1 MPYTTRT
8 DAPLLPSDAR
18 HKLQMRRR
26 FQQNQQDE
34 PDSLNNK
41 PGTTRALL
49 DNTKQF
55 APGSRLGVK
64 RKYDSTEGWER
75 SGHTSRTY
83 AHAGRWKQNSPKP
96 NSVATNEAFPS
107 DLWPCFANALGSQL
121 VAPLSNEDL
130 SRGLSTQLR
139 RGRFVQRGARP
150 RQRDINTGPMD
161 PSNPQL
167 MLLYYNQLYQQY
179 YKTYTAAANAAA
191 FSLSGYPSESDLLSA
206 AAVSGVPPELFA
218 LNSHFNTWPDLHS
231 ATRSNR
237 RVHAA
242 HPVEENSL
250 SNLSSDT
257 RERFKRN
264 PGHYRSVSR
273 RRSQSLTDVSDRE
286 GNVSALVSKKMRSN
300 VTNVVKRTS
309 KASSRRTR
317 TKATTSTG
325 DDSFRAQQSKGNLQ
339 SRVVVNIYNHHPAVS
354 ASAGSLQ
361 HHSGK
366 TATIDVV
373 DSHLSDVTSGEQQ
386 SRSPRPKSRKH
397 VTKKTEIKEGSTE
410 SKVHPFQDSK
420 QSSCEPSGSQR
431 NAVIDSAHSEPLS
444 ARSKS
449 SIAASDETDS
459 IEEGEA
465 KDDDSEDE
473 DEDIEGD
480 GDDVAEA
487 SDNEPHGPCFSPTV
501 TQTPNR
507 DELTPSNWKNLR
519 SIDRRVSSGNRHSVE
534 RRSRRRV
541 EVDPS
546 ESLLLPPDYGGV
558 QDSRTSLLPTPTEF
572 LSSSDSFLKLPE
584 SSFLPGFPVNMLEA
598 AAVLSGL
605 YVPPVL
611 SQLQPTSSQSL
622 TSQKPFDLLSC
633 TRLANPALWRQFQKD
648 MALTTKDQL
657 ANFVVRSFKN
667 EGDPSSPL
675 CDRRLPEDSANSQGS
690 MSSRRQKTRKEE
702 DSRKSL
708 YDKNFNRPCRPVK
721 TGSAAHS
728 GSLSSSLDKS
738 THCHSSKLRVAPI
751 STDDRSRKH
760 LDCVPPLH
768 ASVEPSKMSTVPF
781 KRSHSSS
788 LSSVPDMDGDFRQDV
803 SGFDD
808 DETRLPRIP
817 RGPRTPSSPPVSSE
831 DDELE
836 GKTISAVS
844 SRFDQVSADVC
855 KQILHMPGTSRMH
868 RISDSE
874 PELNSFSEAGGVIAN
889 RRLEPA
895 RSSQLHGT
903 CEKEDQKHKAL
914 PAAYA
919 NPHGFRRSS
928 TMSPPP
934 PANIAQQLSSI
945 STRSSGSSSSSSSSS
960 SSERSSQTVT
970 STSTG
975 SASSEVAESRMGKS
989 HYPPRST
996 VSCKNI
1002 NQRAHPKT
1010 LSSGEQG
1017 SYSTDT
1023 ESNAETKDDQSC
1035 HVNEM
1040 KHRTDARDS
1049 RLSNRPDHLIAPTT
1063 EVEVTHENKLA
1074 GRKYRRRPSYQEGLG
1089 DYLSEE
1095 SPASV
1100 ITTDSPQCTPSA
1112 SDSHSVV
1119 SRPASVDNENSHV
1132 SDEDTRVRRDC
1143 INEDSSFG
1151 SPIKQSVH
1159 PPEAFP
1165 VGNKPEKGYNQR
1177 QRALLSPPSSTRTGR
1192 HPNTDRPRY
1201 FPRVDV
1207 ESRSRRSSGR
1217 TNSEK
1222 DRSSRG
1228 NFACR
1233 RSNSYSLSRKHE
1245 FRRMQPD
1252 SGRYPIRDR
1261 ISGVN
1266 TERFRRDSG
1275 LNRSQC
1281 ADRYPPKSNY
1291 SGVRREY
1298 VNDFHMSRSND
1309 CDEPLSKYPNVDR
1322 RRRPVG
1328 SDDISRSPV
1337 RGKRGFP
1344 RNMPPFFELR
1354 NRQRTARN
1362 RQTEII
1368 WEPGPKQLCR
1378 REYSQGSAHMMR
1390 RSRSSRPLDED
1401 ARFRS
1406 FRQPDSLITGS
1417 RSRNYQNQ
1425 PGRMDERLEYR
1436 RRSRSNGSPVQRGS
1450 RYDAQT
1456 KQRDRG
1462 FRPWRSRE
1470 EITRDHFEPRKQS
1483 PFRRGQQQA
1492 QLNRQSRHR
1501 AVEDVRH
1508 CRTRQG
1514 SPPHFGRRGRAS
1526 RSNRR
1531 LDRPLFKREA
1541 QSPCKRTRTESPD
1554 EMRNSQSAAT
1564 THSTAGDSNNSSKS
1578 ASSAS
1583 RSGSSVHD
1591 NKRHA
1596 SPHLTLKS
1604 VKTAEDSAVGFERI
1618 QHRSNDDEDHHS
1630 SKAHP
1635 DHFASITWPQ
1645 SSIFYSRLIQL
1656 GQKTSAPARPTA
1668 GHPTDPSTPSPSSIQ
1683 FRPLF
1688 DRNWSCRSRTSSGD
1702 TNSRKS
1708 QTVYLTPPG
1717 CSLPESALGLQ
1728 SACTAGTD
1736 LDCCENN
1743 IIATASVESGV
1754 STYAQSSV
1762 RSPSSVNFS
1771 TQTTCASS
1779 NHNFVVQT
1787 KQEAQFI
1794 TPAPILPVDLKV
1806 PPQYFTACIFS
1817 GLSHQVEPFGLLYH
1831 IPSLELHLAVSESC
1845 DFISC
1850 FSLNCHSQLVF
1861 NAYRDSPLIAKVHQA
1876 FDKLSS
1882 LNNLTETLNCPPT
1895 GQHYRFDI
1903 CSVNNSVYSLESPHS
1918 PDLSGSH
1925 EVRPDSTESINSPLF
1940 ESYVKVNSLAP
1951 EPSSSL
1957 SVINLP
1963 LPSESAG
1970 THTLSDSMSTSARPP
1985 RIPGATAGVARPNI
1999 SHTNSLSDTRPIR
2012 LGSVASRESSYSPPA
2027 DRKQT
2032 TRRPNKMASDVQPE
2046 EMNAALLRKLEKVAM
2061 NAVTASHNEGVDYD
2075 DVEFSDKEGAFDNE
2089 GDSEDDDSVDD
2100 CLLLLAQSSVRLPRN
2115 ASGNTSTDHLPSSS
2129 SAALP
2134 SPVNKLL
2141 RLLSSGSRVI
2151 SLKPVKS
2158 YVPPPKTS
2166 VTSVG
2171 TQTGAQILCKKCG
2184 VSVQSGMSRPLAV
2197 TKSTSKHRVCFA
2209 GIIEILPG
2217 VIALS
2222 RGISLRRFR
2231 PSLANVPSTTS
2242 ASATTMRFRWP
2253 VDGEVVDC
2261 IETLP
2266 DQPVTARI
2274 LPVICDSITA
2284 VSPRFS
2290 KTVEQIAGVCV
2301 SRSVI
2306 CGPFTSKGTMGLQK
2320 KVTKFIARTTGL
2332 HANGIA
2338 KTDQKTALVDVNV
2351 TQDPDESDEESDG
2364 RRLRRHL
2371 RRTQKTQEINTAM
2384 VTAAMRQNELETGT
2398 ESNQLTTTSTQQPV
2412 GSSHESEA
2420 TRPCLNGAVDVPDS
2434 SVVDTGKTQND
2445 QPSSRL
2451 AEARQRAKRFIELRK
2466 LSMQENAGHPQI
2478 DIDSE
2483 VADDARGDS
2492 GVVDDVDGHLIYSI
2506 GQFIFDRY
2514 EIIKTLGEGTFGK
2527 VVECTD
2533 HVQNRRIA
2541 LKIIKNVDKYRE
2553 AAMLEI
2559 NVLNFLNERGANV
2572 EHLCVTLLDW
2582 FDYHG
2587 HICLAFD
2594 ILGLSVFDFLK
2605 DNNYVGYPMEHVRHI
2620 SYQLCHAVR
2629 FLHDNQLT
2637 HTDLKPENVLFVDSD
2652 YISVHNRKKRRHEHM
2667 VKCSDIRLIDF
2678 GSATFD
2684 YDHHSTIVSTRHYR
2698 APEVI
2703 LVFMLIGLGYCV
2715 RIQIQAS
2722 PMPYSWAGLNRAMSG
2737 QSVVSCLNSTP
2748 ATHCSNTGFFYH
2760 GRLDWDFYNQE
2771 GRYVRENCR
2780 PLLRYCKDESQ
2791 DTLDLFDL
2799 MAKMLEYDPADRIT
2813 LAAAL
2818 THPFFLHLPS
2828 HQRLNYVYHP
2838 PPAHTGMD
2846 VGRTTERP
2854 PRTRGERGEG
2864 SSSSSAGSNDQK
2876 RQGRI
2881 NPDLVPAR

>member
-1 MPYTTRT
+1 
-8 DAPLLPSDAR
+8 
-18 HKLQMRRR
+18 
-26 FQQNQQDE
+26 
-34 PDSLNNK
+34 
-41 PGTTRALL
+41 
-49 DNTKQF
+49 
-55 APGSRLGVK
+55 
-64 RKYDSTEGWER
+64 
-75 SGHTSRTY
+75 
-83 AHAGRWKQNSPKP
+83 
-96 NSVATNEAFPS
+96 
-107 DLWPCFANALGSQL
+107 
-121 VAPLSNEDL
+121 
-130 SRGLSTQLR
+130 
-139 RGRFVQRGARP
+139 
-150 RQRDINTGPMD
+150 
-161 PSNPQL
+161 
-167 MLLYYNQLYQQY
+167 
-179 YKTYTAAANAAA
+179 
-191 FSLSGYPSESDLLSA
+191 
-206 AAVSGVPPELFA
+206 
-218 LNSHFNTWPDLHS
+218 
-231 ATRSNR
+231 
-237 RVHAA
+237 
-242 HPVEENSL
+242 
-250 SNLSSDT
+250 
-257 RERFKRN
+257 
-264 PGHYRSVSR
+264 
-273 RRSQSLTDVSDRE
+273 
-286 GNVSALVSKKMRSN
+286 
-300 VTNVVKRTS
+300 
-309 KASSRRTR
+309 
-317 TKATTSTG
+317 ATTSAG
-325 DDSFRAQQSKGNLQ
+325 DDGFRAQQSKGNLQ
-339 SRVVVNIYNHHPAVS
+339 SRVVVNIYNHHPAAS

-373 DSHLSDVTSGEQQ
+373 GSHLSDVEQQ

-397 VTKKTEIKEGSTE
+397 VTKKSADVVTSKQSVTLKHEQTPESIVTRTDFIPVAAVQTSVTEEGSTE
-410 SKVHPFQDSK
+410 CKVHPFQDSE

-431 NAVIDSAHSEPLS
+431 NVVIDSAHSEPLS

-473 DEDIEGD
+473 DDVEGD
-480 GDDVAEA
+480 GDDIAEA
-487 SDNEPHGPCFSPTV
+487 SDNEPSEPSFSPTV
-501 TQTPNR
+501 SQTLNR
-507 DELTPSNWKNLR
+507 DELTPSRWKNLR
-519 SIDRRVSSGNRHSVE
+519 PIDRHVSSGSRHSVE

-546 ESLLLPPDYGGV
+546 ESLLLPSDYGGV

-572 LSSSDSFLKLPE
+572 LSGTDSFLKLPE
-584 SSFLPGFPVNMLEA
+584 ASLLPGFPVNMLEA

-611 SQLQPTSSQSL
+611 SQLQATSSQSL
-622 TSQKPFDLLSC
+622 TSQKPFDLLSY
-633 TRLANPALWRQFQKD
+633 TRLSNPALWRRFQKD
-648 MALTTKDQL
+648 MASTTKDQL

-667 EGDPSSPL
+667 EGNLSSPL

-690 MSSRRQKTRKEE
+690 VSSRRRKTRKEE

-708 YDKNFNRPCRPVK
+708 YDKNFNRSCRPVK

-728 GSLSSSLDKS
+728 GSPSSSLDNS
-738 THCHSSKLRVAPI
+738 TNSQSSKPRVA
-751 STDDRSRKH
+751 SDDRSRKH
-760 LDCVPPLH
+760 LDCVPTLH
-768 ASVEPSKMSTVPF
+768 ASVEPLKVPTVPF
-781 KRSHSSS
+781 KRSQSSF
-788 LSSVPDMDGDFRQDV
+788 SSVPDMDGDFRQDV
-803 SGFDD
+803 SGFCD

-836 GKTISAVS
+836 GKTVSAVS
-844 SRFDQVSADVC
+844 SRFDQVSADMS
-855 KQILHMPGTSRMH
+855 KRILHMPSTSRMH
-868 RISDSE
+868 RIADSE
-874 PELNSFSEAGGVIAN
+874 SELNSISKASGVIKN
-889 RRLEPA
+889 RKLGPA
-895 RSSQLHGT
+895 RTSQMHGN
-903 CEKEDQKHKAL
+903 CEKEDQRQKAL

-934 PANIAQQLSSI
+934 PANITQQLSSI

-960 SSERSSQTVT
+960 SVRSSQTVT

-975 SASSEVAESRMGKS
+975 SAPSEVSKSRVGKIHCS
-989 HYPPRST
+989 SRGGIGG
-996 VSCKNI
+996 KNT
-1002 NQRAHPKT
+1002 NQRGHPKM
-1010 LSSGEQG
+1010 SSSVAQG
-1017 SYSTDT
+1017 SYSTDG
-1023 ESNAETKDDQSC
+1023 ESNAETRDGENC
-1035 HVNEM
+1035 HVNEI
-1040 KHRTDARDS
+1040 KHRMDARDS
-1049 RLSNRPDHLIAPTT
+1049 RLSNRPDHPIASTA
-1063 EVEVTHENKLA
+1063 EVEITHENKLA
-1074 GRKYRRRPSYQEGLG
+1074 GHSRKYRRRPSYQEGLG

-1100 ITTDSPQCTPSA
+1100 ITTDSPQRTSSA
-1112 SDSHSVV
+1112 SDSHSAV
-1119 SRPASVDNENSHV
+1119 SRPASVGNGNSPV
-1132 SDEDTRVRRDC
+1132 SDENARARRDC
-1143 INEDSSFG
+1143 ISEGSSSG
-1151 SPIKQSVH
+1151 SPIKQTVH

-1165 VGNKPEKGYNQR
+1165 VGSKPEKSYNQR
-1177 QRALLSPPSSTRTGR
+1177 QRALLSPPSNARIGR
-1192 HPNTDRPRY
+1192 RLNADRPRY
-1201 FPRVDV
+1201 FPRTEV
-1207 ESRSRRSSGR
+1207 ECCSRRSSVR

-1222 DRSSRG
+1222 GGSSRG
-1228 NFACR
+1228 NVACC
-1233 RSNSYSLSRKHE
+1233 RSRSYSGRKNE
-1245 FRRMQPD
+1245 FQRTQPD
-1252 SGRYPIRDR
+1252 SGRHLVRDR

-1275 LNRSQC
+1275 PNRSQC
-1281 ADRYPPKSNY
+1281 ADRYPARPNY

-1298 VNDFHMSRSND
+1298 VNDFHMGRSND
-1309 CDEPLSKYPNVDR
+1309 CDEPLSKYPSIGR
-1322 RRRPVG
+1322 HRRPVG
-1328 SDDISRSPV
+1328 SDEINRSPV
-1337 RGKRGFP
+1337 RGKRGFH

-1354 NRQRTARN
+1354 NRQRTTRN

-1368 WEPGPKQLCR
+1368 WEPASKQLCR
-1378 REYSQGSAHMMR
+1378 REYSQGSVHMMR
-1390 RSRSSRPLDED
+1390 RSRSSRRLDED
-1401 ARFRS
+1401 MRFRT
-1406 FRQPDSLITGS
+1406 FRQPDSLTTGF

-1425 PGRMDERLEYR
+1425 PRRVDDRLEYR
-1436 RRSRSNGSPVQRGS
+1436 RRSRSNGSSAQRGS
-1450 RYDAQT
+1450 RYDTQT
-1456 KQRDRG
+1456 KQRECG

-1470 EITRDHFEPRKQS
+1470 DIARDQFEPRKKS

-1492 QLNRQSRHR
+1492 QLNRQPRRR
-1501 AVEDVRH
+1501 AAEDDRH

-1526 RSNRR
+1526 RDNRR
-1531 LDRPLFKREA
+1531 LDRPHFKQEA

-1554 EMRNSQSAAT
+1554 EMRNSRSAAT
-1564 THSTAGDSNNSSKS
+1564 THSTVGDSNNSNES
-1578 ASSAS
+1578 ANSAS
-1583 RSGSSVHD
+1583 RSGSSVRD
-1591 NKRHA
+1591 TKRHA
-1596 SPHLTLKS
+1596 TPHLTLRS
-1604 VKTAEDSAVGFERI
+1604 VKGTEDSAVSFERI
-1618 QHRSNDDEDHHS
+1618 QRRSNVDDNRQS
-1630 SKAHP
+1630 SKAHS
-1635 DHFASITWPQ
+1635 DHVRFTPVIWPQ
-1645 SSIFYSRLIQL
+1645 SFIFYSRLIQL
-1656 GQKTSAPARPTA
+1656 GQKTSTPARPTA
-1668 GHPTDPSTPSPSSIQ
+1668 GQPVDPSTPSPSSIQ

-1688 DRNWSCRSRTSSGD
+1688 DRNWSCRSRTGSGD
-1702 TNSRKS
+1702 TNSHES
-1708 QTVYLTPPG
+1708 QAIYLTPPS
-1717 CSLPESALGLQ
+1717 CSLPEPALGLQ
-1728 SACTAGTD
+1728 TASTAGSH
-1736 LDCCENN
+1736 LGCGENS
-1743 IIATASVESGV
+1743 IIATASVVSGV
-1754 STYAQSSV
+1754 SAYPQSSL
-1762 RSPSSVNFS
+1762 RSPSSVDFY
-1771 TQTTCASS
+1771 TQTNFLSS
-1779 NHNFVVQT
+1779 NHNFLVQT
-1787 KQEAQFI
+1787 KQETPFI
-1794 TPAPILPVDLKV
+1794 TPAPILPICLKV
-1806 PPQYFTACIFS
+1806 SPQYFTACVFS
-1817 GLSHQVEPFGLLYH
+1817 GLSHQIEPFGLLYH
-1831 IPSLELHLAVSESC
+1831 IPSLELHLAVSEGC
-1845 DFISC
+1845 DVIC
-1850 FSLNCHSQLVF
+1850 YSLNCHSQLVF
-1861 NAYRDSPLIAKVHQA
+1861 NADRDSAPLPKVHQA
-1876 FDKLSS
+1876 SDKLS
-1882 LNNLTETLNCPPT
+1882 LDNLIKTSNYPPA
-1895 GQHYRFDI
+1895 GQHNHCNVY
-1903 CSVNNSVYSLESPHS
+1903 STNQSVYSLESLHS

-1925 EVRPDSTESINSPLF
+1925 EVRPDSTESINSPLC
-1940 ESYVKVNSLAP
+1940 ESYVKFNSLAS

-1957 SVINLP
+1957 SVINFP
-1963 LPSESAG
+1963 LPTESAG

-1985 RIPGATAGVARPNI
+1985 RIPGATAGVARSNI
-1999 SHTNSLSDTRPIR
+1999 SHTNSQSDTRPIR

-2032 TRRPNKMASDVQPE
+2032 TRRPNKMAGDVQPE

-2061 NAVTASHNEGVDYD
+2061 NAVTASHNEGEDYD
-2075 DVEFSDKEGAFDNE
+2075 DIESSDKEDAFGNGE
-2089 GDSEDDDSVDD
+2089 NSEDDDSVDD

-2115 ASGNTSTDHLPSSS
+2115 VSGNTSTDHLPSSS

-2158 YVPPPKTS
+2158 YVPPPKMS
-2166 VTSVG
+2166 FTSVG
-2171 TQTGAQILCKKCG
+2171 TQTGAQILCKNCG
-2184 VSVQSGMSRPLAV
+2184 VNVQSGMSRPPAA
-2197 TKSTSKHRVCFA
+2197 TQSTSKHRVCFT
-2209 GIIEILPG
+2209 GVIEILPG

-2222 RGISLRRFR
+2222 RGISLRRSR
-2231 PSLANVPSTTS
+2231 PSLASVPSTTS

-2253 VDGEVVDC
+2253 VDGEIVDC

-2266 DQPVTARI
+2266 DQPVAARI

-2290 KTVEQIAGVCV
+2290 KTVEHVAGACV
-2301 SRSVI
+2301 SRSAI
-2306 CGPFTSKGTMGLQK
+2306 CGPFTSKGTTGLQK
-2320 KVTKFIARTTGL
+2320 KVTKLIARTTGL
-2332 HANGIA
+2332 HANGLA

-2351 TQDPDESDEESDG
+2351 TQDPDESDEEADG

-2398 ESNQLTTTSTQQPV
+2398 ETSHLTTTNTQQPV

-2420 TRPCLNGAVDVPDS
+2420 ARPCVNGAVNVPDS
-2434 SVVDTGKTQND
+2434 SVVDTSKTQTD

-2605 DNNYVGYPMEHVRHI
+2605 ENNYVGYPMEHVRHI

-2703 LVFMLIGLGYCV
+2703 LELGWAQPCDVWSIGCIMFELYTGYTLFQTHDNREHLAMMERTLGH
-2715 RIQIQAS
+2715 I
-2722 PMPYSWAGLNRAMSG
+2722 PYRMTRKSR
-2737 QSVVSCLNSTP
+2737 
-2748 ATHCSNTGFFYH
+2748 TGFFYH

-2780 PLLRYCKDESQ
+2780 PLLLIHFFTFVSFISHSCLPSHVHVPHLTLKISLAIARSMHCYSVVLASGRRTKYFDGSGNLVWDCDSREAKYVSTHCRPLRRYCKDESQ

-2846 VGRTTERP
+2846 TGRTTERP
-2854 PRTRGERGEG
+2854 PRSRGERGEG

-2881 NPDLVPAR
+2881 NPDLVPTR

>member
-26 FQQNQQDE
+26 FHQNQQDE
-34 PDSLNNK
+34 SDGLSTK
-41 PGTTRALL
+41 PGTTRALI
-49 DNTKQF
+49 DNTRQF
-55 APGSRLGVK
+55 TPTSRLGLK

-75 SGHTSRTY
+75 SGHTSRTSTY
-83 AHAGRWKQNSPKP
+83 TGRWKQNSPKP
-96 NSVATNEAFPS
+96 NSAATNEAFPS
-107 DLWPCFANALGSQL
+107 DLWPCFANTLRSQL
-121 VAPLSNEDL
+121 VAPFSNEDL

-139 RGRFVQRGARP
+139 KGRFVQRGARP
-150 RQRDINTGPMD
+150 RQRDINPGPVD

-206 AAVSGVPPELFA
+206 AAVSGVPSELFA
-218 LNSHFNTWPDLHS
+218 LNSNFNIWPDLHS
-231 ATRSNR
+231 AARPNR

-242 HPVEENSL
+242 HPVEENNL
-250 SNLSSDT
+250 PNLSGDT
-257 RERFKRN
+257 HERFKRT
-264 PGHYRSVSR
+264 PRHHRSVSR
-273 RRSQSLTDVSDRE
+273 RRSQSLMDVSDRE
-286 GNVSALVSKKMRSN
+286 VSKKIRSN
-300 VTNVVKRTS
+300 VTNVAKCTS

-317 TKATTSTG
+317 TKATTSAG
-325 DDSFRAQQSKGNLQ
+325 DDGFRAQQSKGNLQ
-339 SRVVVNIYNHHPAVS
+339 SRVVVNIYNHHPAAS

-373 DSHLSDVTSGEQQ
+373 GSHLSDVEQQ

-397 VTKKTEIKEGSTE
+397 VTKKIADVVTSKQSVTLKHEQTPESIVTRTDFIPAAAVQTSGTKEGSTE
-410 SKVHPFQDSK
+410 YKVHPIQDSE

-431 NAVIDSAHSEPLS
+431 NVVIDSTHSEPLS

-473 DEDIEGD
+473 DDVEGD
-480 GDDVAEA
+480 GDDIAEA
-487 SDNEPHGPCFSPTV
+487 SDNEPSEPSFSPTV
-501 TQTPNR
+501 SQTLNR
-507 DELTPSNWKNLR
+507 DELTHRWENLR
-519 SIDRRVSSGNRHSVE
+519 PIDRRVSSGSRHSVE

-546 ESLLLPPDYGGV
+546 ESLLLPSDYGGV

-572 LSSSDSFLKLPE
+572 LSGTDSFMKLPE
-584 SSFLPGFPVNMLEA
+584 ASLLPGFPVNMLEA

-611 SQLQPTSSQSL
+611 SQLQATSSQSL
-622 TSQKPFDLLSC
+622 TSQKPFDLLSY
-633 TRLANPALWRQFQKD
+633 TRLSNPALWRQFQKD
-648 MALTTKDQL
+648 MALTAKDQL
-657 ANFVVRSFKN
+657 SNFVVRSFKN
-667 EGDPSSPL
+667 EGNLSSPL
-675 CDRRLPEDSANSQGS
+675 CDRRVPEDSANSQGS
-690 MSSRRQKTRKEE
+690 VSSRRRKTRKEE

-708 YDKNFNRPCRPVK
+708 YDKNFNRSCRPVK

-728 GSLSSSLDKS
+728 GSPSSSLDNS
-738 THCHSSKLRVAPI
+738 TNSHSSKLRVASI

-760 LDCVPPLH
+760 LDCLPTLH
-768 ASVEPSKMSTVPF
+768 ASVEPSKMPTVPF
-781 KRSHSSS
+781 KRSQSS
-788 LSSVPDMDGDFRQDV
+788 LSSVPDMDGDSRQDV
-803 SGFDD
+803 SGFCD
-808 DETRLPRIP
+808 DETRFPRIP

-836 GKTISAVS
+836 GKTVSAVS
-844 SRFDQVSADVC
+844 SRFGQVSANTC
-855 KQILHMPGTSRMH
+855 KQILHMPSNSRMH

-874 PELNSFSEAGGVIAN
+874 SELNSVSKASGVVKN
-889 RRLEPA
+889 RKLRPA
-895 RSSQLHGT
+895 RSSQMHGT
-903 CEKEDQKHKAL
+903 CEKEPFPALPWYGRRLLFHDQRQKAL

-960 SSERSSQTVT
+960 SERSSQTVT

-975 SASSEVAESRMGKS
+975 SARSDVSKSRVGKIHCSSRGATGGKN
-989 HYPPRST
+989 T
-996 VSCKNI
+996 D
-1002 NQRAHPKT
+1002 QRGHPKMP
-1010 LSSGEQG
+1010 SSVAQS
-1017 SYSTDT
+1017 SYSSDG
-1023 ESNAETKDDQSC
+1023 ESNTETKDSENC
-1035 HVNEM
+1035 HVNEV
-1040 KHRTDARDS
+1040 KHRMDARDS
-1049 RLSNRPDHLIAPTT
+1049 RLSSRPDHLIAPTAD
-1063 EVEVTHENKLA
+1063 VEMTHENKLV
-1074 GRKYRRRPSYQEGLG
+1074 GHSRKYRRRPSYQEGLG

-1100 ITTDSPQCTPSA
+1100 ITTDSAQRTSSA
-1112 SDSHSVV
+1112 SDSHSAV
-1119 SRPASVDNENSHV
+1119 SRPASVGNGNSHV
-1132 SDEDTRVRRDC
+1132 SEENARSRRDC
-1143 INEDSSFG
+1143 ISEGSSSG
-1151 SPIKQSVH
+1151 SPSKQSVH

-1165 VGNKPEKGYNQR
+1165 VGSKVEKSYNQR
-1177 QRALLSPPSSTRTGR
+1177 QRALLSPPSSVRIGR
-1192 HPNTDRPRY
+1192 RLNDRSRY
-1201 FPRVDV
+1201 FPRTEV
-1207 ESRSRRSSGR
+1207 ECCSRRSSGR

-1222 DRSSRG
+1222 GGSSRG
-1228 NFACR
+1228 NVACC
-1233 RSNSYSLSRKHE
+1233 RSRSYSVRKNE
-1245 FRRMQPD
+1245 FQRTQPD
-1252 SGRYPIRDR
+1252 SGRYLVRDR

-1266 TERFRRDSG
+1266 TERSWRDSG
-1275 LNRSQC
+1275 PNRSQC
-1281 ADRYPPKSNY
+1281 ADRYPVRPNY

-1298 VNDFHMSRSND
+1298 ANDFQMGRSND
-1309 CDEPLSKYPNVDR
+1309 CDEPLSKYPTIGRHR
-1322 RRRPVG
+1322 RLVG
-1328 SDDISRSPV
+1328 SDEISRSPV
-1337 RGKRGFP
+1337 RKKRGFN

-1354 NRQRTARN
+1354 NRQRTTRN

-1378 REYSQGSAHMMR
+1378 REYSQGSVHMMR
-1390 RSRSSRPLDED
+1390 RSRSPRRLDD
-1401 ARFRS
+1401 DMRFRT
-1406 FRQPDSLITGS
+1406 FRQPDSVTKGF

-1425 PGRMDERLEYR
+1425 PRRVDDRLEYR
-1436 RRSRSNGSPVQRGS
+1436 RRSRSNGSSGQRGS

-1456 KQRDRG
+1456 KQRECG
-1462 FRPWRSRE
+1462 FRPWRSRDD
-1470 EITRDHFEPRKQS
+1470 IARDQFEPRKQS
-1483 PFRRGQQQA
+1483 PFRRGQQQV
-1492 QLNRQSRHR
+1492 QPNRQPRRR
-1501 AVEDVRH
+1501 AAEDARH

-1526 RSNRR
+1526 RDNRR
-1531 LDRPLFKREA
+1531 LDRTLFKQEA

-1554 EMRNSQSAAT
+1554 EIRNSRSVAT
-1564 THSTAGDSNNSSKS
+1564 THSSAGDSNNSNES
-1578 ASSAS
+1578 ANSAS
-1583 RSGSSVHD
+1583 RSGSSIRD

-1596 SPHLTLKS
+1596 SPHLTLRS
-1604 VKTAEDSAVGFERI
+1604 VKGTEDSAVSFERM
-1618 QHRSNDDEDHHS
+1618 QRHSNDDDNRQS
-1630 SKAHP
+1630 SKAHSV
-1635 DHFASITWPQ
+1635 HV
-1645 SSIFYSRLIQL
+1645 R
-1656 GQKTSAPARPTA
+1656 
-1668 GHPTDPSTPSPSSIQ
+1668 
-1683 FRPLF
+1683 
-1688 DRNWSCRSRTSSGD
+1688 
-1702 TNSRKS
+1702 
-1708 QTVYLTPPG
+1708 
-1717 CSLPESALGLQ
+1717 AL
-1728 SACTAGTD
+1728 
-1736 LDCCENN
+1736 
-1743 IIATASVESGV
+1743 
-1754 STYAQSSV
+1754 
-1762 RSPSSVNFS
+1762 
-1771 TQTTCASS
+1771 
-1779 NHNFVVQT
+1779 
-1787 KQEAQFI
+1787 
-1794 TPAPILPVDLKV
+1794 
-1806 PPQYFTACIFS
+1806 
-1817 GLSHQVEPFGLLYH
+1817 
-1831 IPSLELHLAVSESC
+1831 
-1845 DFISC
+1845 
-1850 FSLNCHSQLVF
+1850 
-1861 NAYRDSPLIAKVHQA
+1861 
-1876 FDKLSS
+1876 DKLS
-1882 LNNLTETLNCPPT
+1882 LDNLIKTSNYPPT
-1895 GQHYRFDI
+1895 GQHSHCNVY
-1903 CSVNNSVYSLESPHS
+1903 SVNHSVYSLESLHS

-1925 EVRPDSTESINSPLF
+1925 EVRPDSTESINSPLC
-1940 ESYVKVNSLAP
+1940 ESYVKVNSLAS

-1957 SVINLP
+1957 SVINFP
-1963 LPSESAG
+1963 LPTESAG
-1970 THTLSDSMSTSARPP
+1970 THTPSDSMSTSARPP
-1985 RIPGATAGVARPNI
+1985 RIPGATAGVARSNI
-1999 SHTNSLSDTRPIR
+1999 SHTNSQSDTRPIR

-2032 TRRPNKMASDVQPE
+2032 TRRPNKMAGDVQPE

-2061 NAVTASHNEGVDYD
+2061 NAITASHNEGGDYD
-2075 DVEFSDKEGAFDNE
+2075 DVEFSDKEDAFGNE
-2089 GDSEDDDSVDD
+2089 ENSEDDDSIDD

-2115 ASGNTSTDHLPSSS
+2115 VSGNTSTDHLPSSS

-2151 SLKPVKS
+2151 SLKPVKG
-2158 YVPPPKTS
+2158 YVPPPKMS
-2166 VTSVG
+2166 FTSVG
-2171 TQTGAQILCKKCG
+2171 TQTGAQILCKNCG
-2184 VSVQSGMSRPLAV
+2184 VNVQSGMSRPPAA
-2197 TKSTSKHRVCFA
+2197 TKITSKHRVCFTSV
-2209 GIIEILPG
+2209 IEILPG
-2217 VIALS
+2217 LIALS
-2222 RGISLRRFR
+2222 RGISLRRSR
-2231 PSLANVPSTTS
+2231 PSLASVPSTTS

-2253 VDGEVVDC
+2253 VDGEIVDC
-2261 IETLP
+2261 VETLP
-2266 DQPVTARI
+2266 DQPVAARI

-2290 KTVEQIAGVCV
+2290 KTVEHVAGACV
-2301 SRSVI
+2301 SRSAI
-2306 CGPFTSKGTMGLQK
+2306 CGPFTSKGATGLQK
-2320 KVTKFIARTTGL
+2320 KVTKLIARTTGL
-2332 HANGIA
+2332 HANGLV

-2351 TQDPDESDEESDG
+2351 TQDPDESDEEADG

-2398 ESNQLTTTSTQQPV
+2398 EISQLTTTNTQQPV

-2420 TRPCLNGAVDVPDS
+2420 ARPCVNGAMNVPDS
-2434 SVVDTGKTQND
+2434 SVVDTCKTQTD

-2703 LVFMLIGLGYCV
+2703 LELGWAQPCDVWSIGCIMFELYTGYTLFQTHDNREHLAMMERTLGH
-2715 RIQIQAS
+2715 I
-2722 PMPYSWAGLNRAMSG
+2722 PYRMTRKSR
-2737 QSVVSCLNSTP
+2737 
-2748 ATHCSNTGFFYH
+2748 TGFFYH

-2846 VGRTTERP
+2846 TGRTTERP

-2881 NPDLVPAR
+2881 NPDLVTTR

>member
-41 PGTTRALL
+41 PGTTRALI
-49 DNTKQF
+49 DKTKQF
-55 APGSRLGVK
+55 TPGSRLGVK

-75 SGHTSRTY
+75 SGHTSRAY
-83 AHAGRWKQNSPKP
+83 AHTGRWKQNSPKP
-96 NSVATNEAFPS
+96 NSAGTNEAFPS
-107 DLWPCFANALGSQL
+107 DLWPCFANAIGSQL

-139 RGRFVQRGARP
+139 RGRFVQRGVRP
-150 RQRDINTGPMD
+150 RQRDINTGPID
-161 PSNPQL
+161 PGNPQL

-206 AAVSGVPPELFA
+206 AAVSGVPPEIFA
-218 LNSHFNTWPDLHS
+218 LNSNFNTWPDLRS

-257 RERFKRN
+257 RERFRRT
-264 PGHYRSVSR
+264 PDHYRSVSR
-273 RRSQSLTDVSDRE
+273 RRSQSLTDVSDRQ
-286 GNVSALVSKKMRSN
+286 GDVSALVSKKIRSN
-300 VTNVVKRTS
+300 VTNVAKRTS

-373 DSHLSDVTSGEQQ
+373 DSHLSDITSGDQQ
-386 SRSPRPKSRKH
+386 SCSPRPKSRKH
-397 VTKKTEIKEGSTE
+397 VTKKSTDVVASKQSVSSKHEQTPESIVTRADSVPATTVQTSGIKEGSTE
-410 SKVHPFQDSK
+410 CKVHPFQDSK
-420 QSSCEPSGSQR
+420 SSSCEPSGSQR
-431 NAVIDSAHSEPLS
+431 NAVFDSAHSEPLS

-449 SIAASDETDS
+449 SAAASDETDS

-480 GDDVAEA
+480 GDDIAEA

-507 DELTPSNWKNLR
+507 DELTPSRWKNLR

-546 ESLLLPPDYGGV
+546 ESLLLPSDYGGV

-572 LSSSDSFLKLPE
+572 LSSTDSFLKLPE

-611 SQLQPTSSQSL
+611 SQLQATSSQSL

-633 TRLANPALWRQFQKD
+633 TRLANPALWRQFQRD
-648 MALTTKDQL
+648 MALTAKDQL

-667 EGDPSSPL
+667 EGDISSSL

-690 MSSRRQKTRKEE
+690 VSSRRRKTRKEG

-708 YDKNFNRPCRPVK
+708 YNKNFNRPCRPVK

-738 THCHSSKLRVAPI
+738 TTSHSSKLRVAPI
-751 STDDRSRKH
+751 STDDRSGKH
-760 LDCVPPLH
+760 LDCVPILH
-768 ASVEPSKMSTVPF
+768 ASVEPSKMPTVPF

-788 LSSVPDMDGDFRQDV
+788 LSSVPDMDGDFRQDI
-803 SGFDD
+803 SGFDDD

-817 RGPRTPSSPPVSSE
+817 RGPRTPSSPPVSSG

-836 GKTISAVS
+836 GKTIPVVS
-844 SRFDQVSADVC
+844 SRFDQVSADMC
-855 KQILHMPGTSRMH
+855 KQILHKPSASRMH

-874 PELNSFSEAGGVIAN
+874 PQLNSVSEAGGMIAN
-889 RRLEPA
+889 RRLGPA
-895 RSSQLHGT
+895 RSNQMHGI

-945 STRSSGSSSSSSSSS
+945 STRSSDSPSSSSSSS

-975 SASSEVAESRMGKS
+975 SASSEVSESRVGKS
-989 HYPPRST
+989 HCPPRCN
-996 VSCKNI
+996 VGGKNI

-1010 LSSGEQG
+1010 LSSGAQG
-1017 SYSTDT
+1017 SYSTDR
-1023 ESNAETKDDQSC
+1023 ESNAETKDDQNC
-1035 HVNEM
+1035 YLNEI
-1040 KHRTDARDS
+1040 KHRIDVRDS
-1049 RLSNRPDHLIAPTT
+1049 RLSNRPDHPIAPTS
-1063 EVEVTHENKLA
+1063 EVEITHENKLA
-1074 GRKYRRRPSYQEGLG
+1074 GHSRKYRRRPSYQEGLG

-1095 SPASV
+1095 SPTSV
-1100 ITTDSPQCTPSA
+1100 ITTDSPQRTPSA
-1112 SDSHSVV
+1112 SDSHSVA
-1119 SRPASVDNENSHV
+1119 SRPASVDNRNSHV
-1132 SDEDTRVRRDC
+1132 SDKDTHARRDC
-1143 INEDSSFG
+1143 ISEGSSFG
-1151 SPIKQSVH
+1151 SPVKQSVH

-1165 VGNKPEKGYNQR
+1165 VGNKSEKGHNQR
-1177 QRALLSPPSSTRTGR
+1177 QRALLSPPSSARTSR
-1192 HPNTDRPRY
+1192 HPNIDRPRY

-1207 ESRSRRSSGR
+1207 ESCSRRSSGR

-1222 DRSSRG
+1222 DGSSRG

-1233 RSNSYSLSRKHE
+1233 RSRSYSVNRKHE
-1245 FRRMQPD
+1245 FQRMQPD
-1252 SGRYPIRDR
+1252 SGRYPVRDR

-1266 TERFRRDSG
+1266 TEWFRRDSG
-1275 LNRSQC
+1275 PNRSQC
-1281 ADRYPPKSNY
+1281 TDRYPVKSNY

-1298 VNDFHMSRSND
+1298 VNDFHMGRSND
-1309 CDEPLSKYPNVDR
+1309 CDEPLSKYPNIGR

-1337 RGKRGFP
+1337 RGKRAFH

-1378 REYSQGSAHMMR
+1378 RDYSQGSVHTMR
-1390 RSRSSRPLDED
+1390 RSRSSRRLDED

-1425 PGRMDERLEYR
+1425 TGRMDDRLEYR
-1436 RRSRSNGSPVQRGS
+1436 RRSRSNGSPGQRGS

-1456 KQRDRG
+1456 KQRDHG

-1470 EITRDHFEPRKQS
+1470 DVSRDHFEPRKQS

-1492 QLNRQSRHR
+1492 QLNRQSRRR
-1501 AVEDVRH
+1501 AAEDVRH
-1508 CRTRQG
+1508 CRIRQG

-1531 LDRPLFKREA
+1531 LDRPLFKQEA
-1541 QSPCKRTRTESPD
+1541 QSPCKRTRTKSPD

-1564 THSTAGDSNNSSKS
+1564 THSIVGESNNSGESV
-1578 ASSAS
+1578 SSAS
-1583 RSGSSVHD
+1583 KSGSSIHD
-1591 NKRHA
+1591 SKRHA
-1596 SPHLTLKS
+1596 SPHLTLRS
-1604 VKTAEDSAVGFERI
+1604 IKTAEDSAVSFERI
-1618 QHRSNDDEDHHS
+1618 QRRSTDDVSHQS

-1635 DHFASITWPQ
+1635 EH
-1645 SSIFYSRLIQL
+1645 
-1656 GQKTSAPARPTA
+1656 
-1668 GHPTDPSTPSPSSIQ
+1668 
-1683 FRPLF
+1683 
-1688 DRNWSCRSRTSSGD
+1688 
-1702 TNSRKS
+1702 
-1708 QTVYLTPPG
+1708 
-1717 CSLPESALGLQ
+1717 
-1728 SACTAGTD
+1728 
-1736 LDCCENN
+1736 
-1743 IIATASVESGV
+1743 
-1754 STYAQSSV
+1754 V
-1762 RSPSSVNFS
+1762 R
-1771 TQTTCASS
+1771 
-1779 NHNFVVQT
+1779 
-1787 KQEAQFI
+1787 
-1794 TPAPILPVDLKV
+1794 
-1806 PPQYFTACIFS
+1806 
-1817 GLSHQVEPFGLLYH
+1817 
-1831 IPSLELHLAVSESC
+1831 
-1845 DFISC
+1845 
-1850 FSLNCHSQLVF
+1850 
-1861 NAYRDSPLIAKVHQA
+1861 
-1876 FDKLSS
+1876 
-1882 LNNLTETLNCPPT
+1882 
-1895 GQHYRFDI
+1895 
-1903 CSVNNSVYSLESPHS
+1903 
-1918 PDLSGSH
+1918 
-1925 EVRPDSTESINSPLF
+1925 
-1940 ESYVKVNSLAP
+1940 
-1951 EPSSSL
+1951 
-1957 SVINLP
+1957 
-1963 LPSESAG
+1963 
-1970 THTLSDSMSTSARPP
+1970 
-1985 RIPGATAGVARPNI
+1985 
-1999 SHTNSLSDTRPIR
+1999 
-2012 LGSVASRESSYSPPA
+2012 
-2027 DRKQT
+2027 
-2032 TRRPNKMASDVQPE
+2032 
-2046 EMNAALLRKLEKVAM
+2046 
-2061 NAVTASHNEGVDYD
+2061 
-2075 DVEFSDKEGAFDNE
+2075 
-2089 GDSEDDDSVDD
+2089 
-2100 CLLLLAQSSVRLPRN
+2100 
-2115 ASGNTSTDHLPSSS
+2115 
-2129 SAALP
+2129 
-2134 SPVNKLL
+2134 
-2141 RLLSSGSRVI
+2141 
-2151 SLKPVKS
+2151 
-2158 YVPPPKTS
+2158 
-2166 VTSVG
+2166 
-2171 TQTGAQILCKKCG
+2171 
-2184 VSVQSGMSRPLAV
+2184 
-2197 TKSTSKHRVCFA
+2197 
-2209 GIIEILPG
+2209 
-2217 VIALS
+2217 
-2222 RGISLRRFR
+2222 
-2231 PSLANVPSTTS
+2231 
-2242 ASATTMRFRWP
+2242 
-2253 VDGEVVDC
+2253 
-2261 IETLP
+2261 
-2266 DQPVTARI
+2266 
-2274 LPVICDSITA
+2274 
-2284 VSPRFS
+2284 
-2290 KTVEQIAGVCV
+2290 
-2301 SRSVI
+2301 
-2306 CGPFTSKGTMGLQK
+2306 
-2320 KVTKFIARTTGL
+2320 
-2332 HANGIA
+2332 
-2338 KTDQKTALVDVNV
+2338 
-2351 TQDPDESDEESDG
+2351 
-2364 RRLRRHL
+2364 
-2371 RRTQKTQEINTAM
+2371 
-2384 VTAAMRQNELETGT
+2384 
-2398 ESNQLTTTSTQQPV
+2398 
-2412 GSSHESEA
+2412 
-2420 TRPCLNGAVDVPDS
+2420 
-2434 SVVDTGKTQND
+2434 
-2445 QPSSRL
+2445 
-2451 AEARQRAKRFIELRK
+2451 
-2466 LSMQENAGHPQI
+2466 
-2478 DIDSE
+2478 
-2483 VADDARGDS
+2483 VADDTRGDS

-2703 LVFMLIGLGYCV
+2703 LELGWAQPCDVWSIGCIMFELYTGYTLFQTHDNREHLAMMERTLGH
-2715 RIQIQAS
+2715 I
-2722 PMPYSWAGLNRAMSG
+2722 PYRMTRKSRRSKYFDGSG
-2737 QSVVSCLNSTP
+2737 NLVWDCDSREAKYVS
-2748 ATHCSNTGFFYH
+2748 TH
-2760 GRLDWDFYNQE
+2760 
-2771 GRYVRENCR
+2771 CR
-2780 PLLRYCKDESQ
+2780 PLRRYCKDESQ